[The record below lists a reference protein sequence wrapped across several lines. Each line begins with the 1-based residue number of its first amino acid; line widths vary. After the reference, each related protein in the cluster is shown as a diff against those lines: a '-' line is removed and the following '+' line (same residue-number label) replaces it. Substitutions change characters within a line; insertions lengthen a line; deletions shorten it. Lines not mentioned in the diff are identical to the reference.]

1 MPLRSAAAV
10 VALLLASGCQALPT
24 PVAQPIPVVP
34 SLGVLFEQYKAP
46 IQTRMA
52 GGMTLGTKMGVVRVR
67 SIRDPIFT
75 GQPLVTWGD
84 TPQDIAIQQAA
95 KNGGIRTI
103 RHVDYERF
111 SVLSI
116 FLELKIVVY
125 GD

>member
-10 VALLLASGCQALPT
+10 LALLLASGCHALPT
-24 PVAQPIPVVP
+24 PVAQPMPVVP

-46 IQTRMA
+46 LQTKMA
-52 GGMTLGTKMGVVRVR
+52 GGMKLGKKTGVVRLR
-67 SIRDPIFT
+67 NIRDPIFT
-75 GQPLVTWGD
+75 GMPLVTWGD

-116 FLELKIVVY
+116 YVELKIIVY